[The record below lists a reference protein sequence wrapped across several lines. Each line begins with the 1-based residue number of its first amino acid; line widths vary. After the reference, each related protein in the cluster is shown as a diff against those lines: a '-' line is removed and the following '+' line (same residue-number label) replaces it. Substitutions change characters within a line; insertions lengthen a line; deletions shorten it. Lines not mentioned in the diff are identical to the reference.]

1 MANILELKEREF
13 LAYKDMLCDYD
24 DPEDYDAPEV
34 FKGFYIKLDN
44 NMELYFGIKRDR
56 LCCEEVGVYITPDES
71 EDLNK
76 YIGSELLN
84 YDKLVELYLP
94 IKKEKVED
102 SYSREKLSTFIDVET
117 SAGKLQLT
125 LYNEHNGHYAHKV
138 VFLYIQELDNDSG
151 KTLKQKL
158 IEIWFTIQNKGEK
171 MSIKNNA
178 KKKVYISAKYTDVD
192 LFIKVYQGRK

>member
-13 LAYKDMLCDYD
+13 LAHKDMLCDYD

-56 LCCEEVGVYITPDES
+56 MCCEEVGAYITPDES

-102 SYSREKLSTFIDVET
+102 SYSREKLSTFIDIET

-125 LYNEHNGHYAHKV
+125 LYNEHNGHYAHEV
-138 VFLYIQELDNDSG
+138 VFVYIQEPGNDSG
-151 KTLKQKL
+151 KILKQKL
-158 IEIWFTIQNKGEK
+158 IEIWFAIQNKGEK

-192 LFIKVYQGRK
+192 LFIKVENK

>member
-1 MANILELKEREF
+1 M
-13 LAYKDMLCDYD
+13 
-24 DPEDYDAPEV
+24 
-34 FKGFYIKLDN
+34 
-44 NMELYFGIKRDR
+44 
-56 LCCEEVGVYITPDES
+56 CCEEVGVYITPDES

-102 SYSREKLSTFIDVET
+102 SYSREKLSTFIDIET

-138 VFLYIQELDNDSG
+138 VFLYIQEPDNDSG
-151 KTLKQKL
+151 KILKQKL
-158 IEIWFTIQNKGEK
+158 IEIWFMIQNKGEK
-171 MSIKNNA
+171 MSIKNNT

-192 LFIKVYQGRK
+192 LFIKVENK

>member
-13 LAYKDMLCDYD
+13 LAYKDILCDYD
-24 DPEDYDAPEV
+24 DAEDYDDPEV

-56 LCCEEVGVYITPDES
+56 MCCEEVGVYITPDES

-94 IKKEKVED
+94 IKKEKVE
-102 SYSREKLSTFIDVET
+102 
-117 SAGKLQLT
+117 
-125 LYNEHNGHYAHKV
+125 
-138 VFLYIQELDNDSG
+138 
-151 KTLKQKL
+151 
-158 IEIWFTIQNKGEK
+158 
-171 MSIKNNA
+171 
-178 KKKVYISAKYTDVD
+178 
-192 LFIKVYQGRK
+192 

>member
-13 LAYKDMLCDYD
+13 LAYKDILCDYD
-24 DPEDYDAPEV
+24 DHPDYDDPEV

-84 YDKLVELYLP
+84 YDKLVELYLS

-102 SYSREKLSTFIDVET
+102 NDSREKLSTFIDIET

-125 LYNEHNGHYAHKV
+125 LYNEHNGHYGHEV
-138 VFLYIQELDNDSG
+138 GFMYIQEPDNDSG

-158 IEIWFTIQNKGEK
+158 IEI
-171 MSIKNNA
+171 
-178 KKKVYISAKYTDVD
+178 
-192 LFIKVYQGRK
+192 

>member
-13 LAYKDMLCDYD
+13 LAYKDILCDYD

-56 LCCEEVGVYITPDES
+56 QCCEEVGVYITPDES

-84 YDKLVELYLP
+84 YDKLIELYLP
-94 IKKEKVED
+94 IKKEKVKD
-102 SYSREKLSTFIDVET
+102 DYSREKLSTFIDIET

-125 LYNEHNGHYAHKV
+125 LYNEHNGHYAHEV
-138 VFLYIQELDNDSG
+138 VFMYIQEPDNDSG

-158 IEIWFTIQNKGEK
+158 IEI
-171 MSIKNNA
+171 
-178 KKKVYISAKYTDVD
+178 
-192 LFIKVYQGRK
+192 

>member
-13 LAYKDMLCDYD
+13 LAYKDILCDYD
-24 DPEDYDAPEV
+24 DPDYDDPEV

-56 LCCEEVGVYITPDES
+56 MCCEEVGVYITPDES

-84 YDKLVELYLP
+84 YDRLVELYLP

-102 SYSREKLSTFIDVET
+102 SYSREKLSTFIDIET

-138 VFLYIQELDNDSG
+138 VFVYIQEPDNDSG
-151 KTLKQKL
+151 KILKQKL
-158 IEIWFTIQNKGEK
+158 IEI
-171 MSIKNNA
+171 
-178 KKKVYISAKYTDVD
+178 
-192 LFIKVYQGRK
+192 